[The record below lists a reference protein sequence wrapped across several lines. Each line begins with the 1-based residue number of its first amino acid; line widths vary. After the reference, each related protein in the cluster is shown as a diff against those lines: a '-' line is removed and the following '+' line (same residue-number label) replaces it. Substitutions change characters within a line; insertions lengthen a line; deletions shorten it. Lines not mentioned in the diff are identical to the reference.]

1 MSDSQIEFWTSVFAS
16 IKYSLAVSSEPRPP
30 GAHGNSSG
38 MSKPDA
44 IAILGPTASGKTAA
58 ALALLP
64 SQHVAPGI
72 RLEPILQI
80 YNPVAH
86 EIVFAACSTP
96 TDFFGYSKEAC
107 PIGHSP
113 IARLPKPLCC
123 SASLRSAHSSQ
134 TPLPHTMYPYKL
146 SALLALISLMLLGG
160 VNIACAT
167 EVPANLQPLD
177 VQESKS
183 QQVAETAT
191 TADLWERIRR
201 GYAMP
206 NLESNLVR
214 DREQWYSNRP
224 DYIFRMTERS
234 RKYLFHIVEE
244 LEMRNMPTE
253 LALLPFV
260 ESAFNP
266 QAVSSAKAAGMWQFM
281 PATGK
286 SFEFKQNVF
295 RDDRRDVLASTRA
308 ALDYLQKLYGMFGDW
323 HLALAAYNW
332 GEGSVGR
339 AIAKNQ
345 RLGLPTKY
353 TDLGMPQETQY
364 YVPKLQAIKN
374 IVGQPES
381 FSTQLPDIGNHP
393 YFKIISIVK
402 DIDVEMAVKLSG
414 VPLDD
419 FKSLNPSINKPVIM
433 AAGTPQI
440 LLPWDNA
447 DVFEKNLLDFK
458 GPLLASWTVWV
469 APSTVRIADAAK
481 QVNMSESEL
490 RKVNNIPPGML
501 INAGSTLL
509 VPRAAHSQK
518 EVSESVA
525 DRGQVTL
532 TPEMI
537 SVRKSIRTGKA
548 DTVATLSKRFNVSPA
563 NLAQWNKV
571 PANAKFKPGQA
582 LVIFVNVPAGSAGKL
597 NSKAPRIAAKP
608 APKSTGKKQLDHP
621 KKK

>member
-1 MSDSQIEFWTSVFAS
+1 
-16 IKYSLAVSSEPRPP
+16 
-30 GAHGNSSG
+30 
-38 MSKPDA
+38 
-44 IAILGPTASGKTAA
+44 
-58 ALALLP
+58 
-64 SQHVAPGI
+64 
-72 RLEPILQI
+72 
-80 YNPVAH
+80 
-86 EIVFAACSTP
+86 
-96 TDFFGYSKEAC
+96 
-107 PIGHSP
+107 
-113 IARLPKPLCC
+113 
-123 SASLRSAHSSQ
+123 
-134 TPLPHTMYPYKL
+134 MYPYKL

-183 QQVAETAT
+183 LQVAETAT

-206 NLESNLVR
+206 NLESSLVR

-286 SFEFKQNVF
+286 SFELKQNVF

-393 YFKIISIVK
+393 YFKTISIDR
-402 DIDVEMAVKLSG
+402 DIDVAMAVKLSG
-414 VPLDD
+414 VPMDD
-419 FKSLNPSINKPVIM
+419 FKSLNPSVNKPVIM

-447 DVFEKNLLDFK
+447 DVFEKNLQEFK
-458 GPLLASWTVWV
+458 GPRLASWSVWV
-469 APSTVRIADAAK
+469 APSTVRIAEVAK
-481 QVNMSESEL
+481 QVGMSEAQL
-490 RKVNNIPPGML
+490 REVNNIPPRML
-501 INAGSTLL
+501 IKAGSTLL
-509 VPRAAHSQK
+509 VPRAANSLK
-518 EVSESVA
+518 DISESVA
-525 DRGQVTL
+525 DRGYVTL

-537 SVRKSIRTGKA
+537 SVRKSIRAGKA
-548 DTVATLSKRFNVSPA
+548 DTVTTLAKRFKVSPA

-571 PANAKFKPGQA
+571 PTNAKFKPGQA
-582 LVIFVNVPAGSAGKL
+582 LVIFVNVPAGSANKAKSKP
-597 NSKAPRIAAKP
+597 SKAAAKP
-608 APKSTGKKQLDHP
+608 APKSTGKKPADTQ